1 MLGMLGEKG
10 AKDIQMMAEL
20 MIRTEKP
27 FDRKILEQTAE
38 EQGDS
43 VKNIE
48 QRARRAIK
56 KGLTNTANAA
66 LDDYAGNIVDVYAG
80 YVFDFKAL
88 KDEMNAIEGKGNT
101 AGGRI
106 SLSRFMDGL
115 IAYYNNVK

>member
-1 MLGMLGEKG
+1 MLGEKG
-10 AKDIQMMAEL
+10 AQDIQSMAQL
-20 MIRTEKP
+20 MLRTNRP
-27 FDRKILEQTAE
+27 FDRQILEETAAAL
-38 EQGDS
+38 QDT
-43 VKNIE
+43 VKNVE

-88 KDEMNAIEGKGNT
+88 KDEMNAIEGKGG

-115 IAYYNNVK
+115 IAYYNNTK